1 MTVNFPSP
9 ALPFPQPILFG
20 NECQLTAQPIRGRCE
35 RKKNGG
41 YDLQPDRW
49 NILQLLAEM
58 KLGFI
63 FLCVWKHSKG
73 KYFYIYYNTDYQV
86 HILTEN
92 LS

>member
-1 MTVNFPSP
+1 MNVSLLLSP
-9 ALPFPQPILFG
+9 LEEDAR
-20 NECQLTAQPIRGRCE
+20 E
-35 RKKNGG
+35 KKNGG